1 MENYKYTYFQTIPEN
16 IKQTFQ
22 TAYHK
27 DQIND
32 YFYELDF
39 DEEETDYEGSR
50 YFVCMNC
57 EEAVGIISIFA
68 VEDTFVI
75 YPYVAKKY
83 RRQHVFSNLFQLL
96 LDEIAPQEN
105 SPQKIAPQ
113 IEVHINENSIP
124 YVQPILEKFHFELL
138 DREHL
143 MAIDLTNI
151 RENPSTSMK
160 QTQDGQGQDG
170 EGQKATK
177 TDISND
183 IPNVDL
189 PEVYYIEDS
198 DELELWVGETYIG
211 GANIYYDD
219 TLETGGTVTFY
230 GYEILEEHR
239 GKGYGKLFF
248 LQILEF
254 LREEMGFDK
263 MILHVTE
270 SNKPA
275 FHIYESC
282 GLKSESC
289 FENWGQTP

>member
-1 MENYKYTYFQTIPEN
+1 MKIR
-16 IKQTFQ
+16 
-22 TAYHK
+22 YHMYSQFWK
-27 DQIND
+27 NFI
-32 YFYELDF
+32 L
-39 DEEETDYEGSR
+39 
-50 YFVCMNC
+50 NC
-57 EEAVGIISIFA
+57 
-68 VEDTFVI
+68 
-75 YPYVAKKY
+75 Y
-83 RRQHVFSNLFQLL
+83 
-96 LDEIAPQEN
+96 
-105 SPQKIAPQ
+105 
-113 IEVHINENSIP
+113 
-124 YVQPILEKFHFELL
+124 
-138 DREHL
+138 REHL

-219 TLETGGTVTFY
+219 TQETGGTVTFY